1 MLIMR
6 LLFSSSD
13 ITDIGRVGREFIAAG
28 IPCGVRYDPPSEGAR
43 PAPAHAELW
52 VQNEDDF
59 HRAVLLYLRLGGSSQ
74 GTIPDLRD
82 RDADKPLWTAKVE
95 GASSQKHRS
104 PAST

>member
-1 MLIMR
+1 MR

-13 ITDIGRVGREFIAAG
+13 ITDIGRVGREFIEAG
-28 IPCGVRYDPPSEGAR
+28 IPCGVRYDPPRDGAS

-52 VQNEDDF
+52 IQNENDF
-59 HRAVLLYLRLGGSSQ
+59 HRAVALYLRLSGTSQ

-95 GASSQKHRS
+95 GASSQEHRS